1 MSNGTDGS
9 EEISNKHTGLALLR
23 FNESISGGAAKQP
36 NVGVEVGIVLRHWG
50 TVGERPSAVFERTI
64 SLDPAAGHELGLE
77 KRFESLSVGCL
88 DSNDLAILVVCA
100 DSVFFEDLELNN
112 RAARRDVG
120 GRNFVIVVF
129 IVVFIGCFVGGR
141 LCTGRA
147 ATTTAA
153 AAPSTRGAARCNGNV
168 AIGRSRHDV
177 YCIEEKTER
186 EQNI

>member
-1 MSNGTDGS
+1 MSNETDGS
-9 EEISNKHTGLALLR
+9 EEISNKHTGFALLR

-112 RAARRDVG
+112 RAARRDVS

-129 IVVFIGCFVGGR
+129 IGRFVGGR

-153 AAPSTRGAARCNGNV
+153 AATTRGAARCNGNV

-177 YCIEEKTER
+177 YCIEEKT
-186 EQNI
+186 